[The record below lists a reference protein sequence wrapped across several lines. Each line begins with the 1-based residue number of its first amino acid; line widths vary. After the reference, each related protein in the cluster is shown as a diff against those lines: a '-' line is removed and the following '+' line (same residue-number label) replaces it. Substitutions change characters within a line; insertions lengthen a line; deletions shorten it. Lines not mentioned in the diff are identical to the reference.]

1 MTKKKLEQVLA
12 KLRKAGYNPT
22 FEESTDWQLED
33 DEIKLSDTINIQLC
47 QDGLFGLGEDEGD
60 GVMSYP
66 YVDTI
71 EEVLEQIKQYE
82 VVI

>member
-33 DEIKLSDTINIQLC
+33 DEIKLSDTINIQLETNKTVRSSNL
-47 QDGLFGLGEDEGD
+47 GLDISILGCYTLNYG
-60 GVMSYP
+60 
-66 YVDTI
+66 
-71 EEVLEQIKQYE
+71 KH
-82 VVI
+82 